1 MATMTKRTTIY
12 FDPKLHKVLKAK
24 SVESEKSISELVDLA
39 LRHEL
44 LEDLEDIK
52 AYEERKDVISFL
64 IKTCWKSSIMDKYEI
79 VFHRKTE
86 KELRKIPAQDRNKIF
101 AKIQELSDN
110 PYLFGHIKLSGN
122 DELYRVRQ
130 GNYRII
136 YSIEDNQLQIYIIK
150 IGHRKDIYGQ

>member
-52 AYEERKDVISFL
+52 AYEERKDGDFISYKDML
-64 IKTCWKSSIMDKYEI
+64 
-79 VFHRKTE
+79 E
-86 KELRKIPAQDRNKIF
+86 KFN
-101 AKIQELSDN
+101 N
-110 PYLFGHIKLSGN
+110 G
-122 DELYRVRQ
+122 
-130 GNYRII
+130 
-136 YSIEDNQLQIYIIK
+136 
-150 IGHRKDIYGQ
+150 